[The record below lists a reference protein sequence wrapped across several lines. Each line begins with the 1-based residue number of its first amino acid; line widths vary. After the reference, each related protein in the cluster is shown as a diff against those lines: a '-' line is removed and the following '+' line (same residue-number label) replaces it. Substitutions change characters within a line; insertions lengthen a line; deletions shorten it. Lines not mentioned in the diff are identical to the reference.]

1 VKSGAG
7 ELIVEDILH
16 KIRKEIF
23 DGIYK
28 KIYKRAF
35 ALLKKKLIH
44 MRRDI
49 I

>member
-7 ELIVEDILH
+7 LIVEDILH
-16 KIRKEIF
+16 KIRKKF
-23 DGIYK
+23 DGITK
-28 KIYKRAF
+28 KFINVLCFVEKEANS
-35 ALLKKKLIH
+35 

>member
-16 KIRKEIF
+16 KIRRNLTESLQKKFINVLCFVEKEV
-23 DGIYK
+23 
-28 KIYKRAF
+28 
-35 ALLKKKLIH
+35 H

>member
-23 DGIYK
+23 DGITTK
-28 KIYKRAF
+28 KIINVLCFVEKRS
-35 ALLKKKLIH
+35 
-44 MRRDI
+44 
-49 I
+49 